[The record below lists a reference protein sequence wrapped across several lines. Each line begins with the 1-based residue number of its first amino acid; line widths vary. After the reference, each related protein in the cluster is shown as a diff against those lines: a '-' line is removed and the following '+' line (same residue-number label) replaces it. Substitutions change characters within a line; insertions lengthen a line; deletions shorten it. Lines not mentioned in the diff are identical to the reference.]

1 MYKFINIKNSIM
13 EKQVLKRFTMNVD
26 HTNPD
31 AKVVFTTIGTGK
43 TEKEAAVFALGMF
56 YKIMDGEEG
65 DQGIQRYEDALEI
78 VRDHFWD
85 KERVDQVIDSLIKG
99 EIEKNSDI
107 FYNSYEST
115 NVEYS
120 WSEVEEVSEC
130 GYTASMEVTET
141 HY

>member
-1 MYKFINIKNSIM
+1 M

-31 AKVVFTTIGTGK
+31 AKVVFTTVGTGK

-78 VRDHFWD
+78 VSEKLE
-85 KERVDQVIDSLIKG
+85 KEEIDQVLDSLIKG

-107 FYNSYEST
+107 FYNAYEST
-115 NVEYS
+115 EVEYS
-120 WSEVEEVSEC
+120 WSEVKEVSEC

>member
-1 MYKFINIKNSIM
+1 MYKFNIKNFIM

-31 AKVVFTTIGTGK
+31 AKVVFTTVGTGK

-78 VRDHFWD
+78 VSEKLE
-85 KERVDQVIDSLIKG
+85 KEEIDQVLDSLIKG

-107 FYNSYEST
+107 FYNAYEST
-115 NVEYS
+115 EVEYS
-120 WSEVEEVSEC
+120 WSEVKEVSEC

-141 HY
+141 YY

>member
-31 AKVVFTTIGTGK
+31 AKMVFTTIGTGK

-56 YKIMDGEEG
+56 YKIMDGDEG

-78 VRDHFWD
+78 VSE
-85 KERVDQVIDSLIKG
+85 KLSAEEIDQAIGSLINE
-99 EIEKNSDI
+99 EIEKDSDI
-107 FYNSYEST
+107 FYNAYEST
-115 NVEYS
+115 KVEYS
-120 WSEVEEVSEC
+120 WSEVKEVSEC
-130 GYTASMEVTET
+130 GYTASMEVIET
-141 HY
+141 YY

>member
-1 MYKFINIKNSIM
+1 MYKFNIKNFIM

-31 AKVVFTTIGTGK
+31 AKVVFTTVGTGK

-78 VRDHFWD
+78 VSEKLE
-85 KERVDQVIDSLIKG
+85 KEEIDQVLDSLIKG

-107 FYNSYEST
+107 FYNAYEST
-115 NVEYS
+115 EVEYS
-120 WSEVEEVSEC
+120 WSEVKEVSEC